1 MALFAKDPE
10 KELERLR
17 RACDERDEKYI
28 DKCLKRGKESLIRTV
43 KVLGEEQMDSYMPRI
58 IELLSSPDADKRK
71 AAAYALGEMRYS
83 SAVTFLVKRLEEEE
97 DPGVAEEIRGA
108 IAKYRGGG
116 GLKLTELYFGQSIN
130 RNVYTVL
137 LSKSA

>member
-1 MALFAKDPE
+1 MGLFAKDPE

-43 KVLGEEQMDSYMPRI
+43 RVLGEEQMDGYLPRLREI
-58 IELLSSPDADKRK
+58 LSSKDPDKRK

-83 SAVTFLVKRLEEEE
+83 SAVTYLCKQLEVEE
-97 DPGVAEEIRGA
+97 DPAVIAEIKQA
-108 IAKYRGGG
+108 IAKYRG
-116 GLKLTELYFGQSIN
+116 
-130 RNVYTVL
+130 
-137 LSKSA
+137 